1 MKRIKIKHVFMLV
14 VIGTAAFG
22 FAAGGGHALGIA
34 PLGNAR
40 EASQPAVQHA
50 SADDG
55 ETIKVLGRGVD
66 VDRTAALKDAY
77 RDAIEHAVGMYVDAE
92 QVVKNG
98 ALIEDQILTQ
108 SNAYIESYKVV
119 RELTKAN
126 GLVSVTILADVRRR
140 ALTKKIRDVMPSELI
155 QLGDVSKNL
164 HARIVTDFKAN
175 DDALS
180 IIKNEL
186 KDLQPLKQLMRVT
199 LKTVDPVVES
209 VREDSSL
216 VRLWYPV
223 KVEVDTEKYY
233 KEFAPRWSRV
243 LDQIKVAPSTRLEL
257 MNNLAYVRAYND
269 KIAKKFGT
277 ERRGRAGIM
286 TRCEEAREPGLCPEY
301 DVLYRYGVALNEE
314 YIGMQFLNIL
324 GEDYILHGCVAA
336 DVGAVIGIY
345 DEAFHKN
352 GRKVSREYVQLYG
365 GRSLISQFD
374 GDSKFFI
381 GLLTS
386 ENGSM
391 FTGALYEVP
400 LDCVNEIV
408 GWQHDTVHDTVCNAR
423 ARHTLLERT
432 PSVGYK
438 SVGYKLS
445 FAGRDGI
452 EISAR
457 TFYLRNMEI
466 MNFACVMLENMEKR
480 HRQHGNGYEYT
491 GGMQLWMITPL
502 VGGFAKSFVK
512 WVSIDVPKDDVM
524 KIVSATISVEE

>member
-1 MKRIKIKHVFMLV
+1 MKRLTKALAIVASAVAL
-14 VIGTAAFG
+14 AAF
-22 FAAGGGHALGIA
+22 AQDAEIVTV
-34 PLGNAR
+34 R
-40 EASQPAVQHA
+40 
-50 SADDG
+50 
-55 ETIKVLGRGVD
+55 GRGTGVD
-66 VDRTAALKDAY
+66 KTEALKDAY
-77 RDAIEHAVGMYVDAE
+77 RDAVEQAVGLYVDAE
-92 QVVKNG
+92 QMVNNEELVKN
-98 ALIEDQILTQ
+98 QILTQ
-108 SNAYIESYKVV
+108 SNAYIENYRVAKES
-119 RELTKAN
+119 TTTN
-126 GLVSVTILADVRRR
+126 GIVSVTILADVRRR
-140 ALTKKIRDVMPSELI
+140 ALTKKIRDVMPSTTI
-155 QLGDVSKNL
+155 QLGDVCKNL
-164 HARIVTDFKAN
+164 HAQIVTDFQAN

-186 KDLQPLKQLMRVT
+186 KDLQPLKQLMKLT
-199 LKTVDPVVES
+199 LKTVTPVVEA
-209 VREDSSL
+209 VKGDSSL

-223 KVEVDTEKYY
+223 KVEVDTKKYY
-233 KEFAPRWSRV
+233 NEFVPRWSRI
-243 LDQIKVAPSTRLEL
+243 LDQIKVAPSNRLEL
-257 MNNLAYVRAYND
+257 KNNLAYVRAYND

-286 TRCEEAREPGLCPEY
+286 TRCEEARAPSCYPEY

-314 YIGMQFLNIL
+314 YMGMQFLNIL
-324 GEDYILHGCVAA
+324 GEDYILHGCVGA

-352 GRKVSREYVQLYG
+352 RREVRREYVQLYG

-374 GDSKFFI
+374 GDSIFFV

-386 ENGSM
+386 EKGSM
-391 FTGALYEVP
+391 FTATLYEVP

-408 GWQHDTVHDTVCNAR
+408 RWQHDTVCNAR
-423 ARHTLLERT
+423 EGDTFRETS

-438 SVGYKLS
+438 SVGYKLH

-457 TFYLRNMEI
+457 AFSLRNLEI

-491 GGMQLWMITPL
+491 GGTQLWMITPL

-512 WVSIDVPKDDVM
+512 WVSIDVPIDDVA
-524 KIVSATISVEE
+524 KIGSATISVEE